1 MKVWLPRR
9 EQNIYKLF
17 LKTRNSFLCVRACV
31 SESVFCIL
39 GIYLNISWMKVDT
52 PGVKK
57 RTCELCSFLYYFLSG
72 FAFFKSQS
80 KLGT

>member
-1 MKVWLPRR
+1 MNILKVWLPRR

-39 GIYLNISWMKVDT
+39 GILPEHLLDEGRCPWCKEKN
-52 PGVKK
+52 
-57 RTCELCSFLYYFLSG
+57 L
-72 FAFFKSQS
+72 
-80 KLGT
+80 

>member
-39 GIYLNISWMKVDT
+39 GILPEHLLDEGRCPWCKEKNLLIMFVS
-52 PGVKK
+52 
-57 RTCELCSFLYYFLSG
+57 LL
-72 FAFFKSQS
+72 FFIWVCFF
-80 KLGT
+80 